1 MTKIF
6 DGLTIISMVVGA
18 CVSAFMFLTA
28 LLMSPGL
35 GALSMVLSA
44 VYFAIVIFL
53 LSRLPFW
60 PRKRPGQSRLW
71 LYSALLWGGGVS
83 IAMTLPIGTPVMAI
97 FASTSSRASASP
109 WGGAFPAAIVMTIRV
124 LAIR

>member
-1 MTKIF
+1 GMIRVCSL
-6 DGLTIISMVVGA
+6 LTFISMVVVA

-35 GALSMVLSA
+35 GALSMVLTA

-60 PRKRPGQSRLW
+60 PRTRPGQSRLW
-71 LYSALLWGGGVS
+71 LYAALLWGGGVS
-83 IAMTLPIGTPVMAI
+83 IAMTLPIGTPVMAT
-97 FASTSSRASASP
+97 F
-109 WGGAFPAAIVMTIRV
+109 
-124 LAIR
+124 